1 MATAMSC
8 NIHVLKSN
16 KCIVLILLPMY
27 KSYCH
32 EAGTEVY
39 VFRVTDSN
47 DVIYERIEP
56 SQPTFWRPFWVYCN
70 DSGVTI

>member
-1 MATAMSC
+1 
-8 NIHVLKSN
+8 
-16 KCIVLILLPMY
+16 MY

-39 VFRVTDSN
+39 VFRVNDSN

-56 SQPTFWRPFWVYCN
+56 SQPAFGGHFEKRGHRNT
-70 DSGVTI
+70 